1 MKKKVTLFLFSMFAF
16 AASAQTDNM
25 DQRLTN
31 IYTPEDTAVITT
43 INDIINVQQEVTSRN
58 TSIKHFADVWSR
70 QSYVN
75 LSFNKATLTPDQD
88 ISTGVSYN
96 DGLVPEFKSDWGAS
110 IQVGRSYKLHKKTIA
125 NMLLFNID
133 WTYIDFG
140 VNHFKSE
147 SDGKNLYNSLDK
159 HTLMDDDGVPT
170 DYYRIPWN
178 LQKYEVN
185 YGMGVGPSIT
195 LAPFNSIDSPGLHYV
210 KLNLYYHIGYHVSL
224 LYMVNDKKADANQNT
239 SSEEYD
245 KMKDNLKLSLGH
257 GLTHSFGVNLT
268 WKFIGLGYEHRSA
281 KLKYKSLSTSDFGDE
296 KYDFKAA
303 TNRFYIQF
311 RM

>member
-1 MKKKVTLFLFSMFAF
+1 MKKKVTLFLFSMIAL
-16 AASAQTDNM
+16 AVSAQTDNM
-25 DQRLTN
+25 EQRLTN

-75 LSFNKATLTPDQD
+75 LSFNNATLTPDKD
-88 ISTGVSYN
+88 ISTGVTLN
-96 DGLVPEFKSDWGAS
+96 GGLVPEFKSDWGLS

-125 NMLLFNID
+125 NTLLFNID
-133 WTYIDFG
+133 WTYIDFN
-140 VNHFKSE
+140 VNHFKAE
-147 SDGKNLYNSLDK
+147 GDKDLYNSQAEN
-159 HTLMDDDGVPT
+159 TLTDEDG
-170 DYYRIPWN
+170 DEKKYYYIPWN
-178 LQKYEVN
+178 LQKYDFN

-195 LAPFNSIDSPGLHYV
+195 VAPFNSINARGLHYV
-210 KLNLYYHIGYHVSL
+210 KLNFYYHIGYHVSL
-224 LYMVNDKKADANQNT
+224 LYMVNDKKSDVNPDI
-239 SSEEYD
+239 SSERYD

-268 WKFIGLGYEHRSA
+268 WKFIGIGYEHRSA
-281 KLKYKSLSTSDFGDE
+281 KLKYKSLNKSDFGDE
-296 KYDFKAA
+296 NYDFKAA
-303 TNRFYIQF
+303 TNRFYLQF